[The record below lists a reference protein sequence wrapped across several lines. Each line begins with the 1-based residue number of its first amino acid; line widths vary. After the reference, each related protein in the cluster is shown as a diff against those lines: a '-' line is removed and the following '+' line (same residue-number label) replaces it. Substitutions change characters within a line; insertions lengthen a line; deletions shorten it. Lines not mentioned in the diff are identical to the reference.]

1 MFVAAQEI
9 QIQDSDNEKIRG
21 TRFIPYPTYS
31 GSPFLNDKFIAG
43 EIEFNDGTR
52 QANII
57 LNYGMYRDELIYYN
71 AAIST
76 QIVIDKRSLNGF
88 SFTDKK
94 GKTRTFRKLFYNGS
108 FQGDCFFELLSEG
121 KISLLAYRKV
131 NLETCDTYNS
141 KTGMSYQQS
150 FTYFLYSPE
159 KGYAPVNLTRNSLL
173 SKFSKTNQ
181 KLIRKTLR
189 KNGVY
194 ISDETSFVQAWN
206 LIVENNIPVEF

>member
-1 MFVAAQEI
+1 
-9 QIQDSDNEKIRG
+9 
-21 TRFIPYPTYS
+21 
-31 GSPFLNDKFIAG
+31 
-43 EIEFNDGTR
+43 
-52 QANII
+52 
-57 LNYGMYRDELIYYN
+57 
-71 AAIST
+71 
-76 QIVIDKRSLNGF
+76 
-88 SFTDKK
+88 
-94 GKTRTFRKLFYNGS
+94 
-108 FQGDCFFELLSEG
+108 LSEG